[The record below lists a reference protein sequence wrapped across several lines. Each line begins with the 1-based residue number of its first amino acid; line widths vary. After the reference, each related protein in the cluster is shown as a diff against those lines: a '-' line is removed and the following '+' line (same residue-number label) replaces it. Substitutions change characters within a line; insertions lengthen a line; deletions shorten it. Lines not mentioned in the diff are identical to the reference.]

1 MILGSHPN
9 HQRYLF
15 PVTQTDTCICSRV
28 ALFLYREK
36 SIYKSEVGT
45 QQQTTMFFYIEDS
58 TKKGSTQAL
67 HLFVKIPSLQWTFIW
82 TPIGWCKD
90 FLKTLNN
97 MRQTLV
103 GKSIYPKSSTEST
116 AGSSYLTEESG
127 SILLT
132 LLKSLH
138 LLLMSCLRVTI
149 WLLIMMK
156 KNFQSPLIMCAQL
169 RHESVK

>member
-1 MILGSHPN
+1 
-9 HQRYLF
+9 
-15 PVTQTDTCICSRV
+15 
-28 ALFLYREK
+28 
-36 SIYKSEVGT
+36 
-45 QQQTTMFFYIEDS
+45 MFFYIEDL
-58 TKKGSTQAL
+58 TKKESTRAL

-82 TPIGWCKD
+82 TPIGWCED
-90 FLKTLNN
+90 FLKTLHN
-97 MRQTLV
+97 MHQTLV

-132 LLKSLH
+132 LLKSLY

-156 KNFQSPLIMCAQL
+156 KIFQSPGIMCAQL